1 MKNARLHNKAEP
13 SALDSVN
20 VTPARFIGTDDPRHL
35 RVLNALLAGPQR
47 RESIDTIAGV
57 SNGPDVVMTL
67 RESGLEIPCER
78 IATLDRDGKTRRPG
92 VYRMTAGD
100 RIKFHQWRAVCPRG
114 AKIE

>member
-1 MKNARLHNKAEP
+1 MKYAGLHNKAEP

-20 VTPARFIGTDDPRHL
+20 VAPARFIGTDDPRQL
-35 RVLNALLAGPQR
+35 RVLDALLAGPQR

-78 IATLDRDGKTRRPG
+78 IAVLDRDGKTRRPG
-92 VYRMTAGD
+92 VYHLTAND
-100 RIKFHQWRAVCPRG
+100 RIKFHQWRAAGSRG